1 MNYLNKFNPTET
13 YSELFWYDKREGS
26 SLDKKMDELIERAE
40 VKIPKGYPLLF
51 IHIPIPIHISTI
63 TGAELGYIGFKYN
76 LSCKPSPTDTAYH
89 SLNAKFQAL
98 WAKPLALEFDYQ
110 KNWTNL

>member
-1 MNYLNKFNPTET
+1 MNYLDKFNPTET

-40 VKIPKGYPLLF
+40 VTIPKGYLLHF
-51 IHIPIPIHISTI
+51 VHKPIHINSLM
-63 TGAELGYIGFKYN
+63 GAELGYIGFKYN
-76 LSCKPSPTDTAYH
+76 NSQIKPLPTDTSYD